1 MVFLSDDEDI
11 MGKTV
16 NCVLKNNMVVIGTV
30 TGWDDDSID
39 IKQNLTENKIIL
51 SLDYIGALFI
61 L

>member
-16 NCVLKNNMVVIGTV
+16 NCVLKNDMAVIGTV